1 MKNYKNLIYLII
13 FIFHQLKCVD
23 IISSDSY
30 YKNIQLVK
38 ISELNLMFYSKEQF
52 GNFET
57 LDENLHS
64 DNYDIINDKISL
76 SFTSSNYQYFEFENI
91 YDFFLYASYKNDKNY
106 NLKLIIYDT
115 ETESNFNITS
125 KIFLI

>member
-13 FIFHQLKCVD
+13 FIFQQLKCLD
-23 IISSDSY
+23 ILSSDSY

-38 ISELNLMFYSKEQF
+38 IEQLNLMFYSKEQF

-57 LDENLHS
+57 LDENLYS

-91 YDFFLYASYKNDKNY
+91 YYFFL
-106 NLKLIIYDT
+106 
-115 ETESNFNITS
+115 
-125 KIFLI
+125 